1 MARGTRAL
9 VLPSCLKG
17 ICAQPVMTPGSV
29 PPLNPYLALS
39 QPACSAINLS
49 WARNSALPT
58 PYTAC
63 SLLPTRVHESH
74 PNIYQYPQEKGPLFV
89 PTAKT
94 SASQAH
100 VQQVQARTGSSSG
113 GLGRVGLG
121 KDPRQQQLP
130 PAKLPP
136 GLGGRV
142 TNWEVSG
149 KFPLGGRWS
158 QIGFCAALL
167 RVAGPRG
174 SRAARS

>member
-1 MARGTRAL
+1 
-9 VLPSCLKG
+9 
-17 ICAQPVMTPGSV
+17 MTPGSV

-94 SASQAH
+94 STSQAH
-100 VQQVQARTGSSSG
+100 VWQVQARTGSSSG

-130 PAKLPP
+130 PAHVP
-136 GLGGRV
+136 LGFRGRV
-142 TNWEVSG
+142 TN
-149 KFPLGGRWS
+149 LGGVWEIPSGGKWS
-158 QIGFCAALL
+158 QIGFCAVLL
-167 RVAGPRG
+167 RVAGAQRKQSCKELAG
-174 SRAARS
+174 AELWGW